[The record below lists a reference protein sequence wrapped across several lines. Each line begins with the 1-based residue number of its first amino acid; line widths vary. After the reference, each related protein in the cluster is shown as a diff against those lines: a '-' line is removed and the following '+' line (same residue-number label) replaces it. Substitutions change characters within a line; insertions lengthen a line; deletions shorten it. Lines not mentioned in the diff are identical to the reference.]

1 MYSEYLYEDV
11 MEKIQKTWE
20 DNEALLSERHKTLIG
35 IRSSQIAA
43 LVAFLIEIGVINYNN
58 VP

>member
-1 MYSEYLYEDV
+1 MDNENLYFEV

-20 DNEALLSERHKTLIG
+20 DNETLLLERHGTLRG

-58 VP
+58 T

>member
-1 MYSEYLYEDV
+1 MDNENLYFEV

-20 DNEALLSERHKTLIG
+20 DNEVLLSERHGTLRG

-58 VP
+58 T